1 MGHNDHIEDDG
12 GYNDFLQQIIDGEH
26 LEGASLGIVK
36 QVIDRGVAS
45 LSDKQKYV
53 FETQVLD
60 EFTISE
66 CSECGGEIPWSEMYV
81 AAVDTGMCSYCAH
94 MVQKDD

>member
-12 GYNDFLQQIIDGEH
+12 GYKDFLQEVMSE
-26 LEGASLGIVK
+26 LEGAALGIVK
-36 QVIDRGVAS
+36 QVIDKGEDS

-60 EFTISE
+60 QFTISE
-66 CSECGGEIPWSEMYV
+66 CSRCGGDIPWSEMY
-81 AAVDTGMCSYCAH
+81 AAATDTGMCSYCAH